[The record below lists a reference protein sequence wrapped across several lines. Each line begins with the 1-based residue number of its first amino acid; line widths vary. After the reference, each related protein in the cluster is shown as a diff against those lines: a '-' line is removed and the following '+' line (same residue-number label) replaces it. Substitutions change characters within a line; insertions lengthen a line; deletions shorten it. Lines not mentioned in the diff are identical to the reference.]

1 MGSKTIDDY
10 SNEAI
15 RDCTFNTTNLE
26 EYAIR
31 LGKLKLKWGRYV
43 YDESVELEKY
53 RDELVQAK
61 KKAVHNYKYD
71 SDLKIQ
77 SKDIDVFVDAD
88 KEYREAQKKYN
99 TQLKKI
105 ECVENYL
112 KIISDQSFAIS
123 SVIKHIQLTNSLG
136 A

>member
-26 EYAIR
+26 EYSIR

-77 SKDIDVFVDAD
+77 SKDIDIFVDAD